1 MPVVRNRISRIASGG
16 PRQFAELRD
25 RVAVEV
31 GDFENFSELA
41 MEADRVGARIKTLE
55 NTPVAFIEPQDR
67 IENVLDNLRQL
78 REDTT
83 KIRQGIDEIDNA
95 RDAGEEVLEASR
107 ATLEATQQFLGN
119 FEALDIVTKAN
130 FVRTDADFG
139 PENLRLSPSEM
150 PTLTLGDAQ
159 TRDGNLDDILEGL
172 NVRDLW
178 ATTRGENAV
187 VAIFDT
193 GYAEDLIDSSRMVG
207 TYHDESVDSVYASAE
222 GHGTMCAGAAAANSE
237 EGVPFDG
244 AAPEAGVILVR
255 ITDDQGQ
262 IRSDIISEAWD
273 WLINFQT
280 DKPIIS
286 NHSYGTPL
294 CSGRPRTAFCDTVE
308 NDVLKV
314 ANADER
320 ITSLYA
326 AGNEA
331 MRCGH
336 RLFGFTNGI
345 TGTNSLGEVITVGA
359 LLTNGREAQRYSS
372 HGRGDC
378 APIADPKPNVSAR
391 IPKFTY
397 YGGEDGWEIKD
408 MSTGPFGSGG
418 GTSHATP
425 TTTGISA
432 LLQSAAMERRGSPM
446 ETEELKQILQK
457 TAKPPR
463 RTQINSFGVL
473 IGEKGYDARFG
484 HGEVRPPKALQRV

>member
-25 RVAVEV
+25 RVAVNV
-31 GDFENFSELA
+31 GNIDNFSELS
-41 MEADRVGARIKTLE
+41 MEADRVGARIKTLQ

-83 KIRQGIDEIDNA
+83 KIRQGIDDIENA
-95 RDAGEEVLEASR
+95 RDAGEEVLEATT

-130 FVRTDADFG
+130 FVKTDADFG
-139 PENLRLSPSEM
+139 PENLRLSPTEM
-150 PTLTLGDAQ
+150 PTLSAAEGK
-159 TRDGNLDDILEGL
+159 TRDGNLDDIRTGL
-172 NVRDLW
+172 NISDVW
-178 ATTRGENAV
+178 AVTRGENAV

-193 GYAEDLIDSSRMVG
+193 GYAEDLIDESRMVG
-207 TYHDESVDSVYASAE
+207 TYHDESVDSVYASSE

-244 AAPEAGVILVR
+244 IAPEAGVILVR

-280 DKPIIS
+280 DKPIIA

-294 CSGRPRTAFCDTVE
+294 CSGRPRTSFCDTVE

-314 ANADER
+314 ANAEDQ

-378 APIADPKPNVSAR
+378 APIADPKPNFSAR

-425 TTTGISA
+425 SSA
-432 LLQSAAMERRGSPM
+432 GVVTLLQSAAVDRRGGPM
-446 ETEELKQILQK
+446 ETEEVKQILQD

-463 RTQINSFGVL
+463 RTQINSFGLL

-484 HGEVRPPKALQRV
+484 HGEIRPAKAIQRV